1 MQLRLQ
7 KDATTGL
14 LNAAVTLPTDTEFN
28 NYVVPPVPVNVNFTK
43 ALAGRAL
50 VAGEF
55 TFEMKDENGVVV
67 ATGTNTMNM
76 VLLLPLINSQK

>member
-1 MQLRLQ
+1 MNATVTVTVT

-43 ALAGRAL
+43 SFSRSS
-50 VAGEF
+50 
-55 TFEMKDENGVVV
+55 TC
-67 ATGTNTMNM
+67 
-76 VLLLPLINSQK
+76 SR

>member
-1 MQLRLQ
+1 M
-7 KDATTGL
+7 
-14 LNAAVTLPTDTEFN
+14 NAAVTLPTDTEFN

-55 TFEMKDENGVVV
+55 TFEMKDENGLLLLLEPM
-67 ATGTNTMNM
+67 MNM
-76 VLLLPLINSQK
+76 VLLPLINSQK